1 MTEHEGGHGMVR
13 STVRKEENRALGATY
28 AVVEKGGIGVLLL
41 LRDRECGIFD
51 YSTEGLGE
59 FRYLLL
65 KHYDTPSRAYE
76 DFLKLVGKMCKK
88 NGDSKYFQNRLSEDN
103 RMVRT
108 AEGEHGITREERA
121 IYEERFTA
129 FREFAARERDTILKA
144 FEECEL

>member
-1 MTEHEGGHGMVR
+1 MTEYEGGHGMVC
-13 STVRKEENRALGATY
+13 STVRMEENRALGATY
-28 AVVEKGGIGVLLL
+28 AAVEKGGIGVLLL

-51 YSTEGLGE
+51 YSAGGLGE

-88 NGDSKYFQNRLSEDN
+88 SGDSKYFQNRLSEGN

-129 FREFAARERDTILKA
+129 FREFVTRERDTILKA
-144 FEECEL
+144 FEE

>member
-1 MTEHEGGHGMVR
+1 MTEYEGGHGMVC
-13 STVRKEENRALGATY
+13 STVRMEENRALGATY
-28 AVVEKGGIGVLLL
+28 AAVEKGGIGVLLL

-51 YSTEGLGE
+51 YSAGGLGE

-88 NGDSKYFQNRLSEDN
+88 SGDSKYFQNRLSEDN

-108 AEGEHGITREERA
+108 AEGEHGITREEGT

-129 FREFAARERDTILKA
+129 FREFVTRERDTILKA
-144 FEECEL
+144 FEE